1 MTPQK
6 EPYPRPL
13 AAPLTNR
20 MIAFTGLVL
29 IVFAVAIGIMLP
41 WLFGGSTPA
50 DRGRLEA
57 IRVAGTIVVG
67 AGGLVALWLAAR
79 RQRST
84 ELELSRQYAAD
95 RVSELDAV
103 ERRITELYT
112 KAADQ
117 LGSEKAPVRLA
128 GLYALERVGS
138 GAPDQRPTVVNV
150 ICAYLR
156 MPFTEPG
163 SPEDAGYQE
172 RVQEREVRLTAQRI
186 LHRRLTTA
194 AGQEHREDQ
203 RWSGLTIDLTG
214 AELSSAEFA
223 RADLSDAIF
232 TGAKLG
238 AADFTTAKFD
248 HTNFAGADLRDAD
261 LASAQ
266 SMRADFTEAELELAV
281 LANATLREAN
291 FSHARL
297 DGANLSGTDLTGAVL
312 RDAEL
317 GSVLF
322 TEDTRWPSEDIQK
335 SALAGAAAEGSG
347 YRAHPDWRP

>member
-20 MIAFTGLVL
+20 TIAFTGLAL
-29 IVFAVAIGIMLP
+29 IVFAVAIGVVLP

-138 GAPDQRPTVVNV
+138 GAPDQRPTVINV

-156 MPFTEPG
+156 MPFTRLG
-163 SPEDAGYQE
+163 SPESEGYQE

-194 AGQEHREDQ
+194 ASQEHRADQ
-203 RWSGLTIDLTG
+203 RWTGLTIDLTG
-214 AELSSAEFA
+214 ASLREAEFA
-223 RADLSDAIF
+223 RADLSDAVF
-232 TGAKLG
+232 AGAKLVG
-238 AADFTTAKFD
+238 AVFTSAKLDHADFTA
-248 HTNFAGADLRDAD
+248 ADLGEAE
-261 LASAQ
+261 LESVQ
-266 SMRADFTEAELELAV
+266 SMRAVFTTAELTGAV
-281 LANATLREAN
+281 LTNATLREAN

-297 DGANLSGTDLTGAVL
+297 DGADLSGAELTGAVL
-312 RDAEL
+312 RDARL

-322 TEDTRWPSEDIQK
+322 TDDTTWPSEEIRK
-335 SALAGAAAEGSG
+335 SALDRAAAEGSG
-347 YRAHPDWRP
+347 YRTHPDWHL